1 MSYDKEDVKKF
12 RIQRSFDTLAE
23 AELLFSDNRILGT
36 VNRLYYACFY
46 AISAFLYSK
55 DINTSTHSGVK
66 ISFNKELIKTE
77 LIDSSYGKFFNTLF
91 INRFEADYDDAPD
104 FSEEE
109 LKKMFP
115 IVESLIKELER
126 LVK

>member
-1 MSYDKEDVKKF
+1 MAS
-12 RIQRSFDTLAE
+12 
-23 AELLFSDNRILGT
+23 
-36 VNRLYYACFY
+36 
-46 AISAFLYSK
+46 
-55 DINTSTHSGVK
+55 
-66 ISFNKELIKTE
+66 
-77 LIDSSYGKFFNTLF
+77 FFNTLF
-91 INRFEADYDDAPD
+91 INRFEADYDDAHD